1 MSIVRAQGELLVVPE
16 GARIPKVCL
25 KCGATKAVVRSE
37 QSYIVSAIGRAGPW
51 VGGAIGAGTAS
62 VIRNVF
68 RDDWA
73 MQAIAIGVICV
84 AAAVIGVVVHV
95 GSRKVTLQL
104 PLCTEHD
111 AKLAAARR
119 HRVPLVGGAVLA
131 LCAMLLGMGMESVA
145 VAALGGVL
153 LVGLIVAARA
163 AKMHEAWV
171 NAAAVSDEH
180 VALRV
185 GEDLARSIA
194 ERAEKRA
201 AKKKAADAA

>member
-25 KCGATKAVVRSE
+25 KCGATKEVVRNE

-62 VIRNVF
+62 VVRNVF

-84 AAAVIGVVVHV
+84 AAAGIGVVVHV
-95 GSRKVTLQL
+95 GSRKVTLEL

-119 HRVPLVGGAVLA
+119 NRVPFVGGAVLA
-131 LCAMLLGMGMESVA
+131 LSAMLLGMGMESVA

-153 LVGLIVAARA
+153 LVVLIVAARA

-171 NAAAVSDEH
+171 HAAAVTEEH

-201 AKKKAADAA
+201 AKKAADAA